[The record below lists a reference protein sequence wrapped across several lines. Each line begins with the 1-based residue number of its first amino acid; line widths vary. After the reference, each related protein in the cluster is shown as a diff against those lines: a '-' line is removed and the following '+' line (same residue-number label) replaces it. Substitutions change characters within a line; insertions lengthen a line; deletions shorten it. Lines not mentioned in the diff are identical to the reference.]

1 MKTLQL
7 LGILSVGALLSAC
20 GSPQAVGVAK
30 ATDQSVVRPQQ
41 AVVNPTVVP
50 ENLPANV
57 TAICRDGS
65 YSMATSNICAGKGG
79 VVTMISRYFA
89 E

>member
-30 ATDQSVVRPQQ
+30 ATDQSVVSPQ
-41 AVVNPTVVP
+41 VNSTAVP

-65 YSMATSNICAGKGG
+65 YSTATSNICAGKGG